1 MNGYLVIKDEQVIN
15 AVLWDGKSDW
25 TPPEGTTVELAPAH
39 VGIGWTRV
47 DGNWIAPEPP
57 AAPTPD
63 PAKVSA
69 RAKLAALGLTDEE
82 ISAIV
87 GG

>member
-1 MNGYLVIKDEQVIN
+1 MSTYLVIKGNKVIN
-15 AVLWDGKSDW
+15 AVVWDGESDW
-25 TPPEGTTVELAPAH
+25 TPPEGTTVELAPAG

-47 DGNWIAPEPP
+47 DGNWVAPEPP

-63 PAKVSA
+63 PAKESA

-82 ISAIV
+82 ISALV
-87 GG
+87 GA

>member
-1 MNGYLVIKDEQVIN
+1 MSTYLVIKDDKVIN
-15 AVLWDGKSDW
+15 AVAWDGASDW

-39 VGIGWTRV
+39 VGIGWTRIG
-47 DGNWIAPEPP
+47 GNWVAPEPP
-57 AAPTPD
+57 PAPTPD